1 MTVTQEWSYSKFPT
15 TYSMDIQGIH
25 CQVIGVQIELLEKL
39 FQGQL
44 FALGI
49 INYTV
54 SIHTV

>member
-1 MTVTQEWSYSKFPT
+1 MRVNQEWSYSKSPT

-25 CQVIGVQIELLEKL
+25 CQVIGVQTELLEKL
-39 FQGQL
+39 FQGEL

>member
-1 MTVTQEWSYSKFPT
+1 MTQEWSYSKCPT

-39 FQGQL
+39 FQGKP